1 MRQDVGMRTIGLL
14 GGMSWESSAEY
25 YRLVNEATRDRLGG
39 LHSADCLL
47 RSVDFALVEALQ
59 RAGRWDEAG
68 ALLAAEARQLEQAG
82 AELLVLC
89 TNTMHKVADR
99 VEAAIDIP
107 FLHIADTTADAV
119 RTAGCTRVGLLA
131 TAYTMEQ
138 DFYVGR
144 LRERHGLEVLVPGPD
159 DRRLVHDVIYDE
171 LCVGVVRDTSREHYR
186 RIMRE
191 LADDGAQAILLG
203 CTEIDLLVGPD
214 DAPVPVFDT
223 TRLHAE
229 RAVELSLAGDPRP
242 SAVASAGES

>member
-1 MRQDVGMRTIGLL
+1 MRRIGLL

-47 RSVDFALVEALQ
+47 RSVDFAGVEQLQ
-59 RAGRWDEAG
+59 RAGHWDEAG
-68 ALLAAEARQLEQAG
+68 ALLAREAATLEAAG
-82 AELLVLC
+82 AELIVLC
-89 TNTMHKVADR
+89 TNTMHKVADAI
-99 VEAAIDIP
+99 AAAVDVP
-107 FLHIADTTADAV
+107 FVHIADTTAEAV
-119 RTAGCTRVGLLA
+119 RARGLQTVGLLA

-144 LRERHGLEVLVPGPD
+144 LRDSHGLHVIVPGEP
-159 DRRLVHDVIYDE
+159 DRRIVHRIIYEE
-171 LCVGVVRDTSREHYR
+171 LCVGVVEDASREQYR

-191 LADDGAQAILLG
+191 LAGQGAQGILLG

-229 RAVELSLAGDPRP
+229 RAVDLALAP
-242 SAVASAGES
+242 